1 MNAVK
6 VHKVEFF
13 PILLRVSYWKI
24 IFAHFCHGILRLEM
38 GKNLKSMVLVRF
50 GFLYGQGSV
59 RFWFLLSCCLKSSGS
74 VRVLPING
82 SGSGS
87 VLGSASWFNTYKHN
101 MALR

>member
-1 MNAVK
+1 
-6 VHKVEFF
+6 VHK
-13 PILLRVSYWKI
+13 LT
-24 IFAHFCHGILRLEM
+24 LEM

-82 SGSGS
+82 SVRVRFL
-87 VLGSASWFNTYKHN
+87 VLFTIIYCSDVCLCLHSTCSIAYN
-101 MALR
+101 MYIKFR

>member
-1 MNAVK
+1 MHLSDGRARSLV
-6 VHKVEFF
+6 V
-13 PILLRVSYWKI
+13 
-24 IFAHFCHGILRLEM
+24 EM

-82 SGSGS
+82 SVRVRVRFLVLLAGSIRIQ
-87 VLGSASWFNTYKHN
+87 T
-101 MALR
+101 

>member
-1 MNAVK
+1 
-6 VHKVEFF
+6 
-13 PILLRVSYWKI
+13 
-24 IFAHFCHGILRLEM
+24 M

-82 SGSGS
+82 SVRVRVRFLVLLAGSIRTNITWHSDSSTVVDNG
-87 VLGSASWFNTYKHN
+87 AQQI
-101 MALR
+101 